1 MTKLSSGTASDC
13 ITGQELLDQIKGVN
27 TKKVVQDSELQLVR
41 DHINSFPR
49 VQSHYHRAKTSRE
62 YMEAKLNLAKMYD
75 LYKEECRAKNQKP
88 VKVHVYR
95 DVFNSD
101 FNIAFMKPKKDRCDS
116 CEAYA
121 VAEKNGCTS
130 PVLLEKHEKHV
141 LSKLATYNERKN
153 DRSSDVPVVCFD
165 LENVISLPHANV
177 SSMFYKRKL
186 SMYNLTGHLSCGK
199 QAYSVLWHEGEA
211 GRGGNDIA
219 SALTQMLYAVVKQQ
233 PAISEL
239 ILWADSCVPQNRHSL
254 MSLALIRFLS
264 KQTALQK
271 ITQKF

>member
-1 MTKLSSGTASDC
+1 M
-13 ITGQELLDQIKGVN
+13 IHVRHMLL
-27 TKKVVQDSELQLVR
+27 LR
-41 DHINSFPR
+41 R
-49 VQSHYHRAKTSRE
+49 MA
-62 YMEAKLNLAKMYD
+62 
-75 LYKEECRAKNQKP
+75 
-88 VKVHVYR
+88 
-95 DVFNSD
+95 
-101 FNIAFMKPKKDRCDS
+101 
-116 CEAYA
+116 
-121 VAEKNGCTS
+121 
-130 PVLLEKHEKHV
+130 VLLEKHEKHV

-271 ITQKF
+271 ITQKFCERPQLNTRGGQYSFTDREKPSLYRSI